1 MRAHVTQAVDFRK
14 SVANSDRL
22 NFTGGGT
29 MDLTFT
35 QQLQQFVSHHPVMV
49 MAWVGIFCAVLMN
62 FYKGA
67 TSKYRV
73 INNAIATQLVN
84 NSDGVVVDLRSD
96 DEFKAGHL
104 VGSIHLLPSEIKANN
119 VHQIDK
125 YKDRPVILLDAN
137 GFSATKSAE
146 LLTKQGFN
154 QVYVLKEG
162 MVGWK
167 AENLPTVKKK

>member
-1 MRAHVTQAVDFRK
+1 MRLSRFWLTTQKENLDKWRD
-14 SVANSDRL
+14 NE
-22 NFTGGGT
+22 
-29 MDLTFT
+29 
-35 QQLQQFVSHHPVMV
+35 
-49 MAWVGIFCAVLMN
+49 
-62 FYKGA
+62 
-67 TSKYRV
+67 
-73 INNAIATQLVN
+73 AI
-84 NSDGVVVDLRSD
+84 SD